1 MAIFVDS
8 SRYTEIQKYCEWGVC
23 SGVTMNP
30 KILADEGAMTPA
42 DMEKETRRIVLL
54 VKGPVSVELV
64 SESTGEML
72 REAREYHGWEP
83 DYIVIKVPM
92 NEAGMPV
99 VNTLA
104 REGVRTNVTC
114 MMNFNQAYLAALAG
128 ATYVSLFLGRVRDMG
143 YDPLPI
149 VGGLREILDR
159 ERLPAQIIAGSIRH
173 PQDIAEALRAGAHI
187 VTATPAVLEKAIQN
201 PQTDRTIAEFA
212 RMWKEFQ
219 SRR

>member
-8 SRYTEIQKYCEWGVC
+8 SRYAEIQKYCEWGIC

-30 KILADEGAMTPA
+30 KILADDGAMTPE

-64 SESTGEML
+64 SETTGEML
-72 REAREYHGWEP
+72 QEARRYHGWEP

-92 NEAGMPV
+92 SAAGMPV
-99 VNTLA
+99 VRALA
-104 REGVRTNVTC
+104 RDRVRTNVTC

-128 ATYVSLFLGRVRDMG
+128 ATYVSLFLGRIKDMG

-149 VGGLREILDR
+149 VASVREILDR

-173 PQDIAEALRAGAHI
+173 PQDVTDALRAGAHI
-187 VTATPAVLEKAIQN
+187 VTATPGVLEKSILN
-201 PQTDRTIAEFA
+201 PQTDRTIDEFA
-212 RMWKEFQ
+212 RMWKQFQ

>member
-8 SRYTEIQKYCEWGVC
+8 SRYAEIQKYCEWGIC

-30 KILADEGAMTPA
+30 KILADEGAMTPE

-64 SESTGEML
+64 SETTGEML
-72 REAREYHGWEP
+72 QEARRYHGWEP
-83 DYIVIKVPM
+83 DYIAIKVPM
-92 NEAGMPV
+92 SAAGMPV
-99 VNTLA
+99 VNALT

-128 ATYVSLFLGRVRDMG
+128 ATYVSLFLGRIKDMG

-149 VGGLREILDR
+149 VASVREILDR
-159 ERLPAQIIAGSIRH
+159 ERLGAQIIAGSIRH
-173 PQDIAEALRAGAHI
+173 PQDVADALRAGAHI
-187 VTATPAVLEKAIQN
+187 VTATPAVLEKSILN
-201 PQTDRTIAEFA
+201 PQTDRTIDEFA
-212 RMWKEFQ
+212 RMWAQFQ
-219 SRR
+219 ARR

>member
-8 SRYTEIQKYCEWGVC
+8 SKYAEIQKYCDWGIC

-30 KILADEGAMTPA
+30 KILADDGAMTPEQ
-42 DMEKETRRIVLL
+42 MEKETRRIVLL
-54 VKGPVSVELV
+54 VKRPVSVELV
-64 SESTGEML
+64 SETTPEMM
-72 REAREYHGWEP
+72 REAQQYHRWEP

-92 NEAGMPV
+92 CAAGMPV
-99 VNTLA
+99 INRLA
-104 REGVRTNVTC
+104 ADSVPTNVTC

-128 ATYVSLFLGRVRDMG
+128 ASYVSLFLGRVKDMG

-149 VGGLREILDR
+149 VSDVRDAIDR
-159 ERLPAQIIAGSIRH
+159 EGLGARIIAGSIRH
-173 PQDIAEALRAGAHI
+173 PQDVSDALRAGAHI
-187 VTATPAVLEKAIQN
+187 VTVTPGVLEKMIHN

-219 SRR
+219 SRT

>member
-1 MAIFVDS
+1 
-8 SRYTEIQKYCEWGVC
+8 
-23 SGVTMNP
+23 MNP
-30 KILADEGAMTPA
+30 KILADDGAMTPE

-64 SESTGEML
+64 SETTAEML
-72 REAREYHGWEP
+72 KEARHYHRWEP

-92 NEAGMPV
+92 SAAGMPV
-99 VNTLA
+99 ISALA
-104 REGVRTNVTC
+104 RDGVRTNVTC

-128 ATYVSLFLGRVRDMG
+128 ATYVSLFLGRVKDMG

-149 VGGLREILDR
+149 VSDLRALLDR
-159 ERLPAQIIAGSIRH
+159 EGLAARIIAGSIRH
-173 PQDIAEALRAGAHI
+173 PQDISDALRAGAHI

>member
-8 SRYTEIQKYCEWGVC
+8 SKHAEIQKYCDWGIC

-30 KILADEGAMTPA
+30 KILAEDGAMTRE

-64 SESTGEML
+64 SETTAEML
-72 REAREYHGWEP
+72 KEARKYHQWEP

-92 NEAGMPV
+92 SAAGMPV
-99 VNTLA
+99 ISALA

-128 ATYVSLFLGRVRDMG
+128 ATYVSLFLGRIKDMG

-149 VGGLREILDR
+149 LADLRALLDR
-159 ERLPAQIIAGSIRH
+159 ERLAARIIAGSIRH
-173 PQDIAEALRAGAHI
+173 PRDISEALRAGAHI
-187 VTATPAVLEKAIQN
+187 VTATPAVLEK
-201 PQTDRTIAEFA
+201 
-212 RMWKEFQ
+212 
-219 SRR
+219 

>member
-1 MAIFVDS
+1 
-8 SRYTEIQKYCEWGVC
+8 
-23 SGVTMNP
+23 
-30 KILADEGAMTPA
+30 
-42 DMEKETRRIVLL
+42 
-54 VKGPVSVELV
+54 
-64 SESTGEML
+64 
-72 REAREYHGWEP
+72 
-83 DYIVIKVPM
+83 
-92 NEAGMPV
+92 
-99 VNTLA
+99 NTLA

-149 VGGLREILDR
+149 VGRLREILDR
-159 ERLPAQIIAGSIRH
+159 ERLPAQIIARSLPH
-173 PQDIAEALRAGAHI
+173 PQAIAEALRAGASI

-201 PQTDRTIAEFA
+201 PQTERTIAEFA